1 MTSCCP
7 IERRSSHRRR
17 QSDEELN
24 RGRGQR
30 RINHMIILIQ
40 REISRRARVHVRD
53 GAGDACPEYGEGRR
67 GVEGDDHASGQV
79 RLPNLFIRFRRVG
92 RGKHWIFICQRAMPA
107 AFVRPSWSHHSAVS
121 GCGYN
126 DQLFLR
132 ALDLNLQH
140 LSLYSWTLVG
150 VVLGPCVATWTH
162 NADPLGHLGGFLNT
176 CQTTLGH
183 LRASMEPSWSHLG
196 PHAVLLG

>member
-1 MTSCCP
+1 MKSSSPST
-7 IERRSSHRRR
+7 RRCRRR
-17 QSDEELN
+17 L
-24 RGRGQR
+24 
-30 RINHMIILIQ
+30 
-40 REISRRARVHVRD
+40 SRV
-53 GAGDACPEYGEGRR
+53 RR
-67 GVEGDDHASGQV
+67 GSPRCRRRRPRERPGTTPKLVHSLSESWKGKALDLHMSASNAG
-79 RLPNLFIRFRRVG
+79 RFG
-92 RGKHWIFICQRAMPA
+92 AI
-107 AFVRPSWSHHSAVS
+107 VRPSWSHHGAVS
-121 GCGYN
+121 GYN

-132 ALDLNLQH
+132 ALDLNLQ
-140 LSLYSWTLVG
+140 LLCLYYWTLVG